1 MIMTVKTIVI
11 AWLLLHV
18 VNYSNAQVP
27 KSINNNGILLNAIPG
42 NVQREKESINESW
55 KEFTGDVVGADKIDF
70 NDESWQ
76 TVNLPHS
83 WNAIDAYTQKKY
95 YRGIGWY
102 HKNLVLTNKY
112 IGKKLFINFEG
123 VFLKADVYIN
133 GKFVGEHK
141 GGYTAFSFD
150 ISNYVSIPG
159 KNSIAIKVNSSKDL
173 DLPPISG
180 DYTMFGGIYRDV
192 YLISTNQ
199 VHFDEMN
206 LGSSG
211 VFLETPLVNDKSA
224 TIKVRGTISN
234 QSAEN
239 KNVTIISKVI
249 DKSGEVV
256 TEIKSKLKL
265 AAGVNGNFEQLSEKV
280 SNPNLWSPENPYL
293 YTVQTSIVSDDKA
306 QTLLD
311 SKNQPLGFRW
321 FSFSA
326 DSGFYLNGKYLKL
339 IGAAHHQDFMGLGNA
354 LDNDLQRRDV
364 EILKAMGG
372 NFIRVSHYPQDPTI
386 IEMCDKL
393 GILVWEET
401 PLGNTFYDS
410 EELKATCISS
420 LKEMIRQ
427 NYNHPSIIIW
437 GYMNEVG
444 LGTAKMADKEKKKGI
459 FEMTAK
465 FAKVLDS
472 IVQAEDKNRLSTIA
486 QNSGGNGY
494 YKDYGLSSTPNVIG
508 WNTYYGWYKGGF
520 EDFGDFMDKVHKE
533 SPEMKSLISEFGAG
547 SDQRLHSLNP
557 EQFDFSIEWQ
567 QLYHESY
574 LKQIFSRKFI
584 AGAAVWNLID
594 FCAAGRQ
601 ESMPHINNKGL
612 LYNNRTP
619 KDVYYLY
626 QAWLVKTPVLH
637 IASRDWQIRKGIQAS
652 PNNTTVT
659 QPVKIYSNLEK
670 VELFVNGKSNGIQ
683 SINKGVAV
691 WNVAFVNGK
700 NSLIAKGIGEN
711 KNCEDAMQIDFEIIP
726 AILNQVKEK
735 TFELAVNIGSNCFFI
750 DPINN
755 ITWLPDQPYKIG
767 GFGYVG
773 GEIFR
778 AEEGKIGH
786 QSEVNQTR
794 NVPLYQT
801 FRYGLSDYK
810 FDVADGEYE
819 VELHFADLGGKSSKA
834 IYDVSES
841 DDKSKEASQFNV
853 FLNGNKVLEDFSPA
867 NQYGALNAVYK
878 TFVVQTKD
886 LKGITVSFEK
896 EKGNT
901 FINAIKVRRLN

>member
-1 MIMTVKTIVI
+1 MTFTRMVF
-11 AWLLLHV
+11 ALFLLLEL
-18 VNYSNAQVP
+18 NYSIAQVP
-27 KSINNNGILLNAIPG
+27 KLIKSNELLIKG
-42 NVQREKESINESW
+42 NSGVELREKESINESW
-55 KEFTGDVVGADKIDF
+55 KQFAGDVVGAEKVDF

-76 TVNLPHS
+76 TVNLPHT

-102 HKNLVLTNKY
+102 HKNLLLTNRY
-112 IGKKLFINFEG
+112 VGKKLFINFEG
-123 VFLKADVYIN
+123 VFLKADIYVN

-141 GGYTAFSFD
+141 GGYTAFTFD
-150 ISNYVSIPG
+150 ISNYITIPG
-159 KNSIAIKVNSSKDL
+159 KNSIAIKVDNSKDL

-192 YLISTNQ
+192 YLVSTNQ
-199 VHFDEMN
+199 VHFDELN

-211 VFLETPLVNDKSA
+211 VFIETPLVNDKTA
-224 TIKVRGTISN
+224 TVKVRGTITN
-234 QSAEN
+234 QSTDN
-239 KNVTIISKVI
+239 RNLTIVSKVI
-249 DKSGEVV
+249 DNAGIVV
-256 TEIKSKLKL
+256 AEMKSKLKL
-265 AAGVNGNFEQLSEKV
+265 ASGANRNFEQLSEKI
-280 SNPNLWSPENPYL
+280 SNPKLWSPENPYL
-293 YTVQTSIVSDDKA
+293 YTVKTSIVSDDKT

-311 SKNQPLGFRW
+311 FQNQPLGFRW
-321 FSFSA
+321 FGFSA

-339 IGAAHHQDFMGLGNA
+339 IGAARHQDYMGLGNA
-354 LDNDLQRRDV
+354 LDNDLQRRD
-364 EILKAMGG
+364 IQLLKAMGG

-401 PLGNTFYDS
+401 PLGNTFYNS

-444 LGTAKMADKEKKKGI
+444 LGTAKMAEKEKKKGI
-459 FEMTAK
+459 YELTAN
-465 FAKVLDS
+465 FAKVLES
-472 IVQAEDKNRLSTIA
+472 IVQAEDKNRLSTMA

-494 YKDYGLSSTPNVIG
+494 YKDYGFSSTPNVIG
-508 WNTYYGWYKGGF
+508 WNTYYGWYKGKF
-520 EDFGDFMDKVHKE
+520 DDFGVFMDKVHTE

-574 LKQIFSRKFI
+574 LNQIFSRKYI
-584 AGAAVWNLID
+584 AGAAVWNMID

-637 IASRDWQIRKGIQAS
+637 IASRDWQNRKGIQAS
-652 PNNTTVT
+652 PNDKTVI
-659 QPVKIYSNLEK
+659 QPIKIYSNLDS
-670 VELFVNGKSNGIQ
+670 VELFVNGKSNGILGV
-683 SINKGVAV
+683 NKGVV
-691 WNVAFVNGK
+691 IWNVPFSNGR
-700 NSLIAKGIGEN
+700 NSLIAKGVNAN
-711 KNCEDAMQIDFEIIP
+711 KSCEDAMQIDFEIVPIM
-726 AILNQVKEK
+726 LNQGNDKA
-735 TFELAVNIGSNCFFI
+735 FEIAVNVGSNCFFS

-755 ITWLPDQPYKIG
+755 TTWLPDQPYKTG
-767 GFGYVG
+767 SFGYVG
-773 GEIFR
+773 GDIFR
-778 AEEGKIGH
+778 AGEGKIGH
-786 QSEVNQTR
+786 QSDVNQTR

-801 FRYGLSDYK
+801 FRFGLSDYK

-819 VELHFADLGGKSSKA
+819 VELYFADLGGKSSKT

-841 DDKSKEASQFNV
+841 EGKGKEISQFSV
-853 FLNGNKVLEDFSPA
+853 LLNGNKVLEDFCPSV
-867 NQYGALNAVYK
+867 QYGALNAVNK
-878 TFVVQTKD
+878 TFVVQAID
-886 LKGITVSFEK
+886 LKGLTVSFEK
-896 EKGNT
+896 GKGNT
-901 FINAIKVRRLN
+901 FLNAIKVRRLN

>member
-1 MIMTVKTIVI
+1 MTFKTIVI
-11 AWLLLHV
+11 ALLLLIV
-18 VNYSNAQVP
+18 TNYSNSQVP
-27 KSINNNGILLNAIPG
+27 KEIKTNQPLLNTNTGFA
-42 NVQREKESINESW
+42 QREKESINELW
-55 KEFTGDVVGADKIDF
+55 KQVTGDLAGAEKIDF
-70 NDESWQ
+70 TDASWQ
-76 TVNLPHS
+76 TVNLPNT

-102 HKNLVLTNKY
+102 RKNLLLTNKHA
-112 IGKKLFINFEG
+112 GKKLFINFEG

-141 GGYTAFSFD
+141 GGYTGFTFD
-150 ISNYVSIPG
+150 ISSYVSIPG
-159 KNSIAIKVNSSKDL
+159 KNTIAIKVDNSKDL

-192 YLISTNQ
+192 YLVSTNA
-199 VHFDEMN
+199 VHFNETN

-211 VFLETPLVNDKSA
+211 VFLETPVVNEKTA
-224 TIKVRGTISN
+224 TIKVRGTIAN
-234 QSAEN
+234 QSTVN
-239 KNVTIISKVI
+239 TSLTIISKVI
-249 DKSGEVV
+249 DKAGVVV

-265 AAGVNGNFEQLSEKV
+265 AAGANGNFEQLSEKIP
-280 SNPNLWSPENPYL
+280 NPNLWSPENPYL
-293 YTVQTSIVSDDKA
+293 YTVQTSIVTDDKA
-306 QTLLD
+306 QTVLD
-311 SKNQPLGFRW
+311 FTNQPLGFRW
-321 FSFSA
+321 FSFNA

-339 IGAAHHQDFMGLGNA
+339 IGAAHHQDYFGLGNA
-354 LDNDLQRRDV
+354 LDNDLQRRDM
-364 EILKAMGG
+364 ELLKAMGG

-444 LGTAKMADKEKKKGI
+444 LGTAKMAEKEKKKGI
-459 FEMTAK
+459 YESTAR

-472 IVQAEDKNRLSTIA
+472 IVHAEDKNRLSTMA
-486 QNSGGNGY
+486 QNSGGNTY
-494 YKDYGLSSTPNVIG
+494 YKDYGLSGTPDIIG

-520 EDFGDFMDKVHKE
+520 EDFGPFMDKVHSE

-574 LKQIFSRKFI
+574 LKQIFSRKYI
-584 AGAAVWNLID
+584 AGAAVWNMID

-619 KDVYYLY
+619 KDVYFLY
-626 QAWLVKTPVLH
+626 QSWMVKTPVLH

-652 PNNTTVT
+652 PKDTTVT
-659 QPVKIYSNLEK
+659 QPVKIYSNLDK
-670 VELFVNGKSNGIQ
+670 VELFVNAKSIGIQ
-683 SINKGVAV
+683 SVSNGLSV
-691 WNVAFVNGK
+691 WNVPFVNGK
-700 NSLIAKGIGEN
+700 NSLIAKGVN
-711 KNCEDAMQIDFEIIP
+711 ATKNCEDAIQIDFEIIP
-726 AILNQVKEK
+726 AILNQVKDK
-735 TFELAVNIGSNCFFI
+735 TFELAVNVGSNCFFT

-755 ITWLPDQPYKIG
+755 ITWLPDQPYKSG
-767 GFGYVG
+767 SFGYVG

-778 AEEGKIGH
+778 AGEGKIGH

-801 FRYGLSDYK
+801 FRYGLSDYR

-819 VELHFADLGGKSSKA
+819 VELHFADLGSKA
-834 IYDVSES
+834 SKSVYDVSES
-841 DDKSKEASQFNV
+841 EEKGKETSQFNV
-853 FLNGNKVLEDFSPA
+853 ILNGNKVLEDFCPA
-867 NQYGALNAVYK
+867 TQYGALNAAYK
-878 TFVVQTKD
+878 TFVVQAKD

-901 FINAIKVRRLN
+901 FLNAIKVRRLN